1 MQSKANS
8 DCYILL
14 YRVDKPINKIWSE
27 VVTKIISSI
36 LNSIIFGTFLI
47 SMTSFAAD
55 DPTIKGNLRTNISQ
69 AMSQYVEDQ
78 TIDGKI
84 DLYDAV
90 DGKLLS
96 LTFDSLHAGIV
107 KKEGFFVSCAD
118 FMDQQDRLID
128 IDFLVK
134 QSGNTLKVTQAI
146 VHSIDGEER
155 VYHLENN

>member
-1 MQSKANS
+1 
-8 DCYILL
+8 
-14 YRVDKPINKIWSE
+14 
-27 VVTKIISSI
+27 
-36 LNSIIFGTFLI
+36 
-47 SMTSFAAD
+47 MTSFAAD

-78 TIDGKI
+78 TVDGKI

>member
-1 MQSKANS
+1 M
-8 DCYILL
+8 
-14 YRVDKPINKIWSE
+14 
-27 VVTKIISSI
+27 TKIVRSV
-36 LNSIIFGTFLI
+36 LNSILFGTFLI

-55 DPTIKGNLRTNISQ
+55 DPTIRGNLRSNITQ
-69 AMSQYVEDQ
+69 AMNQYVEDY
-78 TIDGKI
+78 TINGKI

-96 LTFDSLHAGIV
+96 LTFDNLHSGIV

-118 FMDQQDRLID
+118 FRDQDDRLID

-146 VHSIDGEER
+146 VHSIDGKER
-155 VYHLENN
+155 VYHLENH